1 MVINIFNTFYLSYSK
16 LILPL
21 YLRSTFAIT
30 DFFKMDPVSS
40 ESPIDMSEK
49 HIEELRLQATKVYL
63 AACEALKDHSG
74 STGYQEK
81 RQKFI
86 DAEQEAFEATF
97 NAGDRYGKLDRRL
110 KSLKK
115 EEAPDEE
122 KIQKCQKELDQILES
137 KPKLLQ
143 AQKQAQAQMNAFI
156 ADERELQEQKND
168 AHRRMQE
175 LFSKSGT
182 SVSRPT
188 VKRLRPTGKVPPH
201 PIQSLLDL
209 FRQTHLTQLYRKYEA
224 LGLQVTA
231 GTMSD
236 FAKSW
241 FDQELTDDQKKDFT
255 QEDLV
260 QLLNKM
266 KLPTEKAE
274 GKEVTWQFLL
284 EAFSREN
291 PPKRRK
297 QNDGGIGEGSAKQ
310 ATEKDADGVEED
322 EPAGDRL

>member
-1 MVINIFNTFYLSYSK
+1 
-16 LILPL
+16 
-21 YLRSTFAIT
+21 
-30 DFFKMDPVSS
+30 MDPVSS

-49 HIEELRLQATKVYL
+49 HIEELRLQVTKVYL

-115 EEAPDEE
+115 EEAPD
-122 KIQKCQKELDQILES
+122 ELDQILES

-231 GTMSD
+231 GTM
-236 FAKSW
+236 
-241 FDQELTDDQKKDFT
+241 
-255 QEDLV
+255 
-260 QLLNKM
+260 
-266 KLPTEKAE
+266 
-274 GKEVTWQFLL
+274 
-284 EAFSREN
+284 R
-291 PPKRRK
+291 
-297 QNDGGIGEGSAKQ
+297 
-310 ATEKDADGVEED
+310 
-322 EPAGDRL
+322 